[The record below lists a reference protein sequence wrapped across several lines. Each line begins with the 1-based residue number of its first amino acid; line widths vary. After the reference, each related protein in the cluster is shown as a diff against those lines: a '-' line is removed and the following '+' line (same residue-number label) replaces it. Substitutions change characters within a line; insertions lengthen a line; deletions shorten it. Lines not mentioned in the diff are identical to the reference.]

1 MLLTVTR
8 RWFTDKS
15 TIGTLSIDNVQFCYT
30 LEDVV
35 RAPGVKIPGETAIP
49 EGTYRVSFR
58 WSEKHGCNVPHV
70 ENVPG
75 FEQIEIHAGNYP
87 SDTLGCLLC
96 GETRGTNFIGSSK
109 MTIAKLYPLIA
120 HALVAG
126 EVLIAYRSEQTTA

>member
-49 EGTYRVSFR
+49 EGTYQLSLR
-58 WSEKHGCNVPHV
+58 WSNKHGCNVPHV
-70 ENVPG
+70 EDVPN
-75 FEQIEIHAGNYP
+75 FAEIEVHWGNKAV
-87 SDTLGCLLC
+87 DTEGCLLV
-96 GETRGTNFIGSSK
+96 GKTHGVDFISTSKETWAALMHK
-109 MTIAKLYPLIA
+109 IANTML
-120 HALVAG
+120 HE
-126 EVLIAYRSEQTTA
+126 EVLITYRSERAA